1 MGVHFIKRNARDSA
15 RCRQG
20 ARRTGA
26 DHRPSS
32 SAIERLNWDARESA
46 DPSGLLW
53 APLPHNITRSAEGPA
68 SLSLT
73 PVYINPVPNMCLCI
87 KMHMALRRCAKL
99 APVVA
104 AALQSAR
111 RLGARSR
118 GTAEEAPDALI
129 RRLGREILHH
139 VPVATHVSEL
149 GQLVGMLCSS
159 VHACAPCYASRIS
172 YL

>member
-1 MGVHFIKRNARDSA
+1 MSPLFEAYG
-15 RCRQG
+15 CRPQAIQLG
-20 ARRTGA
+20 DRTPKLG
-26 DHRPSS
+26 R
-32 SAIERLNWDARESA
+32 ARERGSLGPVVGA
-46 DPSGLLW
+46 PPSQHYTERRG
-53 APLPHNITRSAEGPA
+53 TS
-68 SLSLT
+68 
-73 PVYINPVPNMCLCI
+73 PVYINPVPNMCLCII

-99 APVVA
+99 APVGA